1 MERLEI
7 LLVEDDPGDARLTEE
22 ALRETA
28 VANRLSHVWDGV
40 HALDYLRQSNAYPDA
55 IRPDLVILD
64 LNLPKKDGKEVLRD
78 IKSDENLKAIPVVVF
93 STSTAEKDI
102 RGAYLLHANC
112 YVSKPVHLK
121 EYMAAV
127 QTMVSFWFKE
137 VRLPPRS
144 G

>member
-1 MERLEI
+1 VEPIEI

-22 ALRETA
+22 ALRETSI
-28 VANRLSHVWDGV
+28 ANRLSHVWDGV
-40 HALDYLRQSNAYPDA
+40 HALEYLRRGIGYSDA
-55 IRPDLVILD
+55 LRPDLVILD

-78 IKSDENLKAIPVVVF
+78 IKSDDGLKTIPVVVF

-112 YVSKPVHLK
+112 YVSKPVQLK

-127 QTMVSFWFKE
+127 QTLVSFWSSE
-137 VRLPPRS
+137 VKLPPRS